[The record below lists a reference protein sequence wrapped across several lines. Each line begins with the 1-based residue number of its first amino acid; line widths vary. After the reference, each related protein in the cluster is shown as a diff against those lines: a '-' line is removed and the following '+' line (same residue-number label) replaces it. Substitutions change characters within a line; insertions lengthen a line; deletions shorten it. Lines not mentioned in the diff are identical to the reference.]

1 MCTEGKMD
9 KLDVIFNMQAKL
21 NGYIQSSRNLTEMR
35 DFNTAIQKHAT
46 ALLCELTEVIEET
59 NYKWWKNPKEIDIRR
74 VKEELID
81 VLHFYISMCL
91 DAGMTSDEMLEI
103 YLSKNREN
111 FDRQNGI
118 SQKKGYELSGNSGD
132 KK

>member
-103 YLSKNREN
+103 YLSKNKEN

-118 SQKKGYELSGNSGD
+118 SQKKEYELSGNSGD

>member
-1 MCTEGKMD
+1 MCNSGKTD
-9 KLDVIFNMQAKL
+9 KLDIIFDMQSKL
-21 NGYIQSSRNLTEMR
+21 NSYIQSSRNLKEMS

-46 ALLCELTEVIEET
+46 AMLCELTEVIEET
-59 NYKWWKNPKEIDIRR
+59 NYKWWKNPKEIDMRK

-91 DAGMTSDEMLEI
+91 DAGMTADEMLEI
-103 YLSKNREN
+103 YLDKNKEN

-118 SQKKGYELSGNSGD
+118 SQKKGYELSEKSGE

>member
-1 MCTEGKMD
+1 MVGLQKD
-9 KLDVIFNMQAKL
+9 KLDIIFDMQSKL
-21 NGYIQSSRNLTEMR
+21 NSYIQGSRNLKEMS

-46 ALLCELTEVIEET
+46 AMLCELTEVIEET
-59 NYKWWKNPKEIDIRR
+59 NYKWWKNPKEIDMQK

-81 VLHFYISMCL
+81 VLHFYISMCI
-91 DAGMTSDEMLEI
+91 DAGMTADEMLEI
-103 YLSKNREN
+103 YLSKNKEN

-118 SQKKGYELSGNSGD
+118 SQKKGYELSENSGD